1 MNELIQKA
9 SQVREASQQL
19 NEASTVQ
26 KNEALS
32 FIASQIRQEVAY
44 ILEENQ
50 KDIENARKEGIHES
64 IIDRI
69 ALSDQRLEDI
79 AKAVEQLVELDDPI
93 GTIIESWERPNGLR
107 IEKRSV
113 PIGVIGMIYE
123 ARPNVTVDAASLCLK
138 TGNAVLLRGSRSAI
152 HSNTALVHV
161 MKKALEKSSLPVASI
176 ELLEDTSRELASQM
190 FRLTDYIDVLIPRG
204 GKQLI
209 KTVVEQSSVPVLET
223 GAGNCHIFVDESA
236 DVKMAIDII
245 INAKTQRP
253 SVCNALETVLIH
265 ENWAKEH
272 LIELVQQLQS
282 REVEVRADEKVRR
295 ITPQVVAATE
305 EDWETEFLDLILAVK
320 VVTDIEEAI
329 THINTYSTKHS
340 EAIITNDHHNVSRFF
355 AAVDAAAL
363 YHNASTRFTDGFEFG
378 FGAEI
383 GISTQKLHAR
393 GPMGLA
399 ALTSSKYTI
408 HGTGQIKQ

>member
-1 MNELIQKA
+1 MNELIQKS

-19 NEASTVQ
+19 NEATTVQ

-32 FIASQIRQEVAY
+32 FIASQLRAEKTY
-44 ILEENQ
+44 ILQENQ

-282 REVEVRADEKVRR
+282 REVEVRADEKARR
-295 ITPQVVAATE
+295 ITPQAIAAKE
-305 EDWETEFLDLILAVK
+305 EDWETEFLDLILAMK
-320 VVTDIEEAI
+320 VVTDIEGAI
-329 THINTYSTKHS
+329 AHINTYSTKHS
-340 EAIITNDHHNVSRFF
+340 EAIITNDHQNVNRFF